1 MSTILDAL
9 RKVEE
14 ENRTRNADAR
24 TRLLT
29 TPQRFD
35 LRPPRR
41 QHVSWLVSTGLIVG
55 GIALGAGLMGWGWST
70 QSTPDAVVH
79 TGEGAVA
86 HAPTPTPSQ
95 ILTVNPE
102 HVIPAE
108 HPVVPPA
115 PAAAKEE
122 PKVLVVSP
130 PASVRF
136 ESGNQTAPL
145 QLQQHQEE
153 LVAGGPSVEAAK
165 PSPPSVTNA
174 VPPPQNVAAA
184 DISGTLP
191 TPADEESP
199 VQHSPFVNTLELER
213 GTPLSPSPP
222 SEHRGDTKAKPA
234 TKSTRVP
241 PALAKTKAAIR
252 PPVESTP
259 VSLEGGDVAE
269 VTPSVP
275 QEEDAVDETTSPPTP
290 ASVSFL
296 QWSSEPEKRMAF
308 IKVGDAPTTLA
319 HEGDT
324 VNGVMVVKIRQGAV
338 ELQSGESRWTL
349 KAR

>member
-29 TPQRFD
+29 TSQRFD

-41 QHVSWLVSTGLIVG
+41 QRVSWLVSTGLIVG
-55 GIALGAGLMGWGWST
+55 GIALGAGLMGWGGAT
-70 QSTPDAVVH
+70 RTTLDAVVH
-79 TGEGAVA
+79 TGEGVVA
-86 HAPTPTPSQ
+86 RSSIPPPSQ
-95 ILTVNPE
+95 ILTANPE
-102 HVIPAE
+102 HLIPAA
-108 HPVVPPA
+108 HPGVP

-122 PKVLVVSP
+122 PKVLVASP

-136 ESGNQTAPL
+136 ESGNQTEYL
-145 QLQQHQEE
+145 RLQQHREE
-153 LVAGGPSVEAAK
+153 RLAGGPSVEAAK
-165 PSPPSVTNA
+165 PSPPGVTHA
-174 VPPPQNVAAA
+174 VPPPQNVAAV

-191 TPADEESP
+191 TPADGESP
-199 VQHSPFVNTLELER
+199 VQRSPFVNTLEPER
-213 GTPLSPSPP
+213 IAPMPPSPP
-222 SEHRGDTKAKPA
+222 IDSRGDTKAKPA

-241 PALAKTKAAIR
+241 PALAKTKVAIR

-259 VSLEGGDVAE
+259 APLEESDDGE
-269 VTPSVP
+269 MTPSVP
-275 QEEDAVDETTSPPTP
+275 QEEDAAAEMTSPPTP

-324 VNGVMVVKIRQGAV
+324 VNGVTVVKIRQGTV

-349 KAR
+349 KAH

>member
-41 QHVSWLVSTGLIVG
+41 QRVSWLVSTGLIVG
-55 GIALGAGLMGWGWST
+55 GIALGAGLMGWGRST
-70 QSTPDAVVH
+70 RSTLDAVVH
-79 TGEGAVA
+79 TGEGVVA
-86 HAPTPTPSQ
+86 HSPTPTPSQ
-95 ILTVNPE
+95 ILTANPE
-102 HVIPAE
+102 HVIPAA
-108 HPVVPPA
+108 HSVV
-115 PAAAKEE
+115 
-122 PKVLVVSP
+122 P

-136 ESGNQTAPL
+136 ESGTQTEPL
-145 QLQQHQEE
+145 QLQQHREE

-165 PSPPSVTNA
+165 PSPPGVTNA
-174 VPPPQNVAAA
+174 VPPPQNVAAV
-184 DISGTLP
+184 DISGTLR
-191 TPADEESP
+191 TPAGGESP
-199 VQHSPFVNTLELER
+199 VQRSPFVNTLEPEWIA
-213 GTPLSPSPP
+213 PVPPSPP
-222 SEHRGDTKAKPA
+222 IDYQGDTKAKPA
-234 TKSTRVP
+234 TKSTLVP
-241 PALAKTKAAIR
+241 PALAKTKVAIR

-259 VSLEGGDVAE
+259 ASLEESDVAE
-269 VTPSVP
+269 VTRSAP

-296 QWSSEPEKRMAF
+296 QWSPEPEKRMAF

-324 VNGVMVVKIRQGAV
+324 VNGVTVVKIRQGTV